1 MSKSNLKQVG
11 ETLIHPALENYLS
24 AAAKAAAL
32 RDQVAALQAEIAKAE
47 EAERAALATAPS
59 LAPIDQ
65 KLEDVAADLALGQ
78 ITDKVAEDRRAVL
91 AKERHAAEEKIRWAT
106 AGAGA
111 ARRTLDGLTR
121 RLNNAA
127 ALIADFEKEA
137 PYLRLYALREQAE
150 IVGAEYVK
158 HARIVREEFL
168 RLAAFDSL
176 MGRTGVKGDNR
187 VTYST
192 FHNFF
197 LPSFKVA
204 GVWDERRLEKHNFDT
219 LFAPEGLAYE
229 VEEVRDA
236 ECRRLAALG
245 LDL

>member
-1 MSKSNLKQVG
+1 VSKSNLKAVDTQNC
-11 ETLIHPALENYLS
+11 PALNIYVGRAE
-24 AAAKAAAL
+24 KAAAL
-32 RDQVAALQAEIAKAE
+32 RDQVAAFEAQIAKAE
-47 EAERAALATAPS
+47 EAERAALAAAPS

-78 ITDKVAEDRRAVL
+78 ITDKVAEDRRAAL
-91 AKERHAAEEKIRWAT
+91 AKERVAAEEKIRWAT

-127 ALIADFEKEA
+127 ALIAEFEKEA

-150 IVGAEYVK
+150 IGGAEYVK
-158 HARIVREEFL
+158 HARIVREAFL
-168 RLAAFDSL
+168 RMVAFSQL
-176 MGRTGVKGDNR
+176 MERTGVQGDTSI
-187 VTYST
+187 TYST
-192 FHNFF
+192 FHDFF

-204 GVWDERRLEKHNFDT
+204 GVWDERRLKRHNFDK
-219 LFAPEGLAYE
+219 LFDTASYQYE
-229 VEEVRDA
+229 VAEVQEA
-236 ECRRLAALG
+236 ERQRLAALG

>member
-1 MSKSNLKQVG
+1 VSKPNLKAVDTQNC
-11 ETLIHPALENYLS
+11 PALNIYVGRAE
-24 AAAKAAAL
+24 KAAAL
-32 RDQVAALQAEIAKAE
+32 RDQVAAFEAQIAKAE
-47 EAERAALATAPS
+47 EAERAALAAAPS

-150 IVGAEYVK
+150 IGGAEYVK
-158 HARIVREEFL
+158 HARIVREAFL
-168 RLAAFDSL
+168 RMVAFSQL
-176 MGRTGVKGDNR
+176 MGRTGVKGDTSI
-187 VTYST
+187 TYST
-192 FHNFF
+192 FHDFF

-204 GVWDERRLEKHNFDT
+204 GVWDERRLKRHNFDK
-219 LFAPEGLAYE
+219 LFDTASYQYE
-229 VEEVRDA
+229 VAEVQKA
-236 ECRRLAALG
+236 ERQRLAALG

>member
-1 MSKSNLKQVG
+1 VSKSNLKTVDTQNC
-11 ETLIHPALENYLS
+11 PALNIYVGRAE
-24 AAAKAAAL
+24 KAAAL
-32 RDQVAALQAEIAKAE
+32 RDQVAALEAQIAKAE
-47 EAERAALATAPS
+47 EAERAALAAAPS

-150 IVGAEYVK
+150 IGGAEYVK
-158 HARIVREEFL
+158 HARIVRDAYL
-168 RLAAFDSL
+168 RLMALDGL
-176 MGRTGVKGDNR
+176 MLRTGVKGDNCI
-187 VTYST
+187 TYST
-192 FHNFF
+192 SQDFM

-204 GVWDERRLEKHNFDT
+204 GVWDERRLKRQNFDK
-219 LFAPEGLAYE
+219 LFDTASYQYE
-229 VEEVRDA
+229 VAEVQKA
-236 ECRRLAALG
+236 ERQRLAALG